1 MLRLN
6 IVGENSVRTHPMAG
20 RPNQNQGSQGEGGSR
35 IFPDRYYPLLGLM
48 PVSFATVLGE
58 NRTNL
63 RLATNSDRPRNSPFA
78 FSRSAPISSGESC
91 NCANQVIDYNALL
104 KRGFMADVR
113 GSLGNVSLRRKVFAT
128 ATFVLMLS
136 MPVYSEQKN
145 SADTTGSVQSFLER
159 WDLTLKTP
167 LREYPSWLEITQEGG
182 QLTARMVSRWGHTR
196 PLPKIEL
203 SNGRITFVSPKEEE
217 DRKDDMVFEGRLSG
231 KTLVGTTTGPD
242 GTPWQ
247 WTGERAP
254 SLKGTSAPKWGKPIQ
269 LFNGKD
275 LSGWKMS
282 DPNATP
288 RYLRVRRFLRRSGR
302 ALSWSR
308 SRASSECSV
317 EFGECRRQA

>member
-1 MLRLN
+1 MVVHVFLSSTSPCSARNNGIAHPSCNSILAFTGCFSPKERHANIMLRLN

-128 ATFVLMLS
+128 ATFVIMLS

-167 LREYPSWLEITQEGG
+167 LR
-182 QLTARMVSRWGHTR
+182 
-196 PLPKIEL
+196 
-203 SNGRITFVSPKEEE
+203 
-217 DRKDDMVFEGRLSG
+217 
-231 KTLVGTTTGPD
+231 
-242 GTPWQ
+242 
-247 WTGERAP
+247 
-254 SLKGTSAPKWGKPIQ
+254 
-269 LFNGKD
+269 
-275 LSGWKMS
+275 
-282 DPNATP
+282 
-288 RYLRVRRFLRRSGR
+288 
-302 ALSWSR
+302 
-308 SRASSECSV
+308 
-317 EFGECRRQA
+317 